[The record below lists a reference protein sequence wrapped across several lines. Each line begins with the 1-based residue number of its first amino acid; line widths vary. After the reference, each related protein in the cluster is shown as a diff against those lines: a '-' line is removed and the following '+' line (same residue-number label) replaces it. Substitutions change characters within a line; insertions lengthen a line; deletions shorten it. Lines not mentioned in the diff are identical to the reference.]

1 MTKKELGEQ
10 VEQLQ
15 VQLAGCLV
23 AAQGHTKNP
32 AKEGDYG
39 WSPAYQDVLELRIKF
54 DSPQEELK
62 LEKRA
67 DNTDKARSL
76 IDVIHNMKKA
86 LKR

>member
-32 AKEGDYG
+32 AKRGG
-39 WSPAYQDVLELRIKF
+39 LRLESCISGCIRVKN
-54 DSPQEELK
+54 K
-62 LEKRA
+62 
-67 DNTDKARSL
+67 
-76 IDVIHNMKKA
+76 V
-86 LKR
+86 